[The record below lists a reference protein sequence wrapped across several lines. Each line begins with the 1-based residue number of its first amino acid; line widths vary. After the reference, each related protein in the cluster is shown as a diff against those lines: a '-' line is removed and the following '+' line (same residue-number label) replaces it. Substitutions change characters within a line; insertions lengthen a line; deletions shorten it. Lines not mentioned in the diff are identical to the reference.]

1 MRLYLL
7 FLTLFFCSIS
17 FAQNSIKGVVTDEKN
32 QPIPG
37 ANVNVAGT
45 KEGAITDY
53 DGSFVLI
60 TNQTPP
66 FSLEIT
72 AVGYSSSSVSVE
84 SLSQKIYVKLDS
96 EETKLNEIVVSAS
109 RAPERVLQSPVTIER
124 MGIQQVKS
132 TTAPTFYDGLENLKE
147 VQFNTSSI
155 SFKTVNTRGF
165 AAVGNTRFMQ
175 LVDGMDNSSPAL
187 NFVLGNLIGL
197 SDIDVANVEL
207 LPGASSALYG
217 ANAFNGI
224 LFMNSKSPFIHQGI
238 SSYVKY
244 GQTSQDVAGT
254 NDYFDMG
261 IRAATAFSKHFAV
274 KANFNYMKAT
284 EWIADDRRSMTG
296 GAIGHGGNQNYD
308 GLNIYGDE
316 VTTFVANV
324 GQVSRTGY
332 REKDLNDN
340 KVNSVKA
347 DFSMHFKPWAND
359 TEIILQY
366 KLGLGNTIYQGANR
380 YALNDF
386 FMSQTKIEVKGKNF
400 FARAYQSSEDAGNS
414 YDMRFAGWNVQRA
427 AKSDTNWF
435 TDYAT
440 SFQLSSAVLGL
451 NANEA
456 ANYARTF
463 ADTNVS
469 PGLGLT
475 PNSNMTNGVLDP
487 RSPRFEPGSP
497 EFTNALNTVKNDPDF
512 TKGAKFTDQSKIYHS
527 DVNYNFKD
535 MIKFAEV
542 QVGGSARQYEMNS
555 GGSIFTDYDGPIR
568 YNEYGVYT
576 QASKLFMEERLKLVA
591 SIRYDKSQN
600 FDGNVSPRV
609 SLVYSAGAQKTHN
622 FRASY
627 QTGFRNPTTQ
637 DQYIGL
643 DLGPFALI
651 GSAPENLARFSETL
665 NVSAAGQ
672 AAFIAAGKPAT
683 PTVVMDGN
691 NAYDNSYTLASVQEF
706 SKKLAEDSSPA
717 GVAAAAA
724 KLQAANVQLVRP
736 EEVKAYELGYR
747 TVINNDLS
755 VDINGYFNQ
764 YNNFLNTSRVAGVY
778 YGNVNA
784 SINLLDPLNTVAA
797 LTRGDRRIYQV
808 YSNTT
813 ADVASLGFGVGLS
826 KKVYKNFELGANYNY
841 SQLNFD
847 QSEDPGFVTGFN
859 TPKHRVKASLGNTK
873 LFKNFGFNTNVRWNS
888 EYLWQSSFA
897 DGMIPEATVFD
908 AQINYA
914 IPAYKLLFKVGGTN
928 IGGKDY
934 IQVIGAG
941 SIGQQWF
948 ASLTI
953 NP

>member
-17 FAQNSIKGVVTDEKN
+17 FAQNSIKGVVTDENN

-37 ANVNVAGT
+37 ANVSIAGS
-45 KEGAITDY
+45 KEGTITDY
-53 DGSFVLI
+53 DGSFVLV
-60 TNQTPP
+60 TNQTLP
-66 FSLEIT
+66 FSIEVSAL
-72 AVGYSSSSVSVE
+72 GYLSSSLKIETV
-84 SLSQKIYVKLDS
+84 SQKVRVKINS

-124 MGIQQVKS
+124 MGIAQVKS

-197 SDIDVANVEL
+197 SDIDVASVEL

-224 LFMNSKSPFIHQGI
+224 LFMNSKSPFTSQGI
-238 SSYVKY
+238 STYVKY

-261 IRAATAFSKHFAV
+261 LRAANAFSKHFAV
-274 KANFNYMKAT
+274 KANFNYMQAT

-296 GAIGHGGNQNYD
+296 GTIGHETNQNYD

-316 VTTFVANV
+316 VTTFITNV

-347 DFSMHFKPWAND
+347 DFSMHFKPWEND
-359 TEIILQY
+359 TEFILQY

-386 FMSQTKIEVKGKNF
+386 FMSQIKFEVKGKNF
-400 FARAYQSSEDAGNS
+400 FARAYRSAEDAGNS

-427 AKSDTNWF
+427 SKSDTEWF
-435 TDYAT
+435 TNYAT
-440 SFQLSSAVLGL
+440 AFQYSGAVLGTDSTLSAL
-451 NANEA
+451 NAR
-456 ANYARTF
+456 NYADYNIKPVGLETF
-463 ADTNVS
+463 L
-469 PGLGLT
+469 PT
-475 PNSNMTNGVLDP
+475 PTGK
-487 RSPRFEPGSP
+487 PRFEPGSS
-497 EFTNALNTVKNDPDF
+497 EFNTALNAVKSNPDF
-512 TKGAKFTDQSKIYHS
+512 TQGAKFTDQSKIYHA

-535 MIKFAEV
+535 LMKFAEI

-555 GGSIFTDYDGPIR
+555 SGSIFTDYDGPIR
-568 YNEYGVYT
+568 YNEYGIYT
-576 QASKLFMEERLKLVA
+576 QGSKLLLEDRLKLVA

-600 FDGNVSPRV
+600 FDGNISPRI
-609 SLVYSAGAQKTHN
+609 SAVYSAGAKKTHN
-622 FRASY
+622 FRVSY

-651 GSAPENLARFSETL
+651 GSAPENLIRYSEIRDI
-665 NVSAAGQ
+665 SAAGQ
-672 AAFIAAGKPAT
+672 AAYTAIGKPTA
-683 PTVVMDGN
+683 TVVMDGT
-691 NAYDNSYTLASVQEF
+691 NAYNNSYTLTSVQEF
-706 SKKLAEDSSPA
+706 GKELAKNPSDVA
-717 GVAAAAA
+717 GAAA
-724 KLQAANVQLVRP
+724 KLKSANVNLVRP

-747 TVINNDLS
+747 TIINNDLS
-755 VDINGYFNQ
+755 VDINGYYNQ
-764 YNNFLNTSRVAGVY
+764 YNHFLNTSRVAGVY
-778 YGNVNA
+778 YGDVNA
-784 SINLLDPLNTVAA
+784 AFVATDPISPVYA
-797 LTRGDRRIYQV
+797 LVRGDRRIYQV
-808 YSNTT
+808 YSNTS
-813 ADVASLGFGVGLS
+813 ADVASLGFGAGLS
-826 KKVYKNFELGANYNY
+826 KKVYKDFEFGVNYNY
-841 SQLNFD
+841 SQLDFD
-847 QSEDPGFVTGFN
+847 QSQDPGFVTGFN
-859 TPKHRVKASLGNTK
+859 TPKHRVKASLGNTR

-897 DGMIPEATVFD
+897 DGMIPSTTVVD

-914 IPAYKLLFKVGGTN
+914 IPTCKLLFKVGATN

-948 ASLTI
+948 ASMTI

>member
-1 MRLYLL
+1 MRLYLF
-7 FLTLFFCSIS
+7 FLALFFCSIS
-17 FAQNSIKGVVTDEKN
+17 FAQNSVKGVVTDEKK

-37 ANVNVAGT
+37 ANINVAGV
-45 KEGAITDY
+45 KEGTITNY
-53 DGSFVLI
+53 DGSFVLV
-60 TNQTPP
+60 TTQAPP
-66 FSLEIT
+66 FSLEVT
-72 AVGYSSSSVSVE
+72 AIGYSSSSVAVE
-84 SLSQKIYVKLDS
+84 SLNQNIMVKLNA

-109 RAPERVLQSPVTIER
+109 RAPEKVLQSPVAIER
-124 MGIQQVKS
+124 MGIQQIKS

-165 AAVGNTRFMQ
+165 ATVGNTRFMQ

-224 LFMNSKSPFIHQGI
+224 LFMNSKSPFVYQGI

-244 GQTSQDVAGT
+244 GQTSQNVAGT

-261 IRAATAFSKHFAV
+261 IRAATAFSKHFAI

-284 EWIADDRRSMTG
+284 EWIADEQRSVTG
-296 GAIGHGGNQNYD
+296 GSIGHNGNQNYD
-308 GLNIYGDE
+308 GLNSYGDE
-316 VTTFVANV
+316 VTFFINNV

-400 FARAYQSSEDAGNS
+400 FARAYRSSENAGNS
-414 YDMRFAGWNVQRA
+414 YDMRFAGWNVQRL

-435 TDYAT
+435 TDYGTA
-440 SFQLSSAVLGL
+440 FQLSSAALGL
-451 NANEA
+451 NADEA

-469 PGLGLT
+469 PGLNLV
-475 PNSNMTNGVLDP
+475 PNTDP
-487 RSPRFEPGSP
+487 KNPLAPRGARFEPGSP
-497 EFTNALNTVKNDPDF
+497 EFVSALNSVKNNPDL
-512 TKGAKFTDQSKIYHS
+512 TQGAKFTDQSKIYHS

-535 MIKFAEV
+535 LIKFAEI

-555 GGSIFTDYDGPIR
+555 SGSIFTDYDGPIR

-576 QASKLFMEERLKLVA
+576 QGSKLLLEDRLKLVA

-600 FDGNVSPRV
+600 FDGNISPRV

-651 GSAPENLARFSETL
+651 GSAPENLTRFSETL
-665 NVSAAGQ
+665 NVSTAGQ
-672 AAFIAAGKPAT
+672 AAGAGSI
-683 PTVVMDGN
+683 VVRNGN
-691 NAYDNSYTLASVQEF
+691 NAYNNSYTLASVQAF
-706 SKKLAEDSSPA
+706 GAA
-717 GVAAAAA
+717 YAAATNPTETAA
-724 KLQAANVQLVRP
+724 AIALLKAANIKLVRP
-736 EEVKAYELGYR
+736 EEVKAFEVGYR
-747 TVINNDLS
+747 TVINNDFS
-755 VDINGYFNQ
+755 IDVNGYYNQ
-764 YNNFLNTSRVAGVY
+764 YNHFLSTSRVAGVY
-778 YGNVNA
+778 YGNVNVA
-784 SINLLDPLNTVAA
+784 FNPADQLNSVYA
-797 LTRGDRRIYQV
+797 LARGDRRIYQV
-808 YSNTT
+808 YSNTS
-813 ADVASLGFGVGLS
+813 ADVASLGFGAGVS
-826 KKVYKNFELGANYNY
+826 KKVYKDFEVGVNYNY

-847 QSEDPGFVTGFN
+847 QSEDPAFVTGFN
-859 TPKHRVKASLGNTK
+859 TPKHRVKASLGNAR

-888 EYLWQSSFA
+888 EYLWQSSFG
-897 DGMIPEATVFD
+897 DGMIESATVFD
-908 AQINYA
+908 AQVNYA
-914 IPAYKLLFKVGGTN
+914 IPQYKLLFKVGGTN

-934 IQVIGAG
+934 IQVIGSGA
-941 SIGQQWF
+941 IGQQWF

>member
-1 MRLYLL
+1 M
-7 FLTLFFCSIS
+7 FICSLS
-17 FAQNSIKGVVTDEKN
+17 FAQNSVKGVITDENN

-37 ANVNVAGT
+37 ANINVAGT
-45 KEGAITDY
+45 KERAVSDY
-53 DGSFVLI
+53 DGSFVI
-60 TNQTPP
+60 TSTLALP
-66 FSLEIT
+66 FSIEIT
-72 AVGYSSSSVSVE
+72 AIGYTSSTIAVG
-84 SLSQKIYVKLDS
+84 SLSQKIIIKLHS
-96 EETKLNEIVVSAS
+96 EETKLNEIVVAAS
-109 RAPERVLQSPVTIER
+109 RAPEKVLQSPVTIER

-197 SDIDVANVEL
+197 SDIDVASVEL

-261 IRAATAFSKHFAV
+261 IRAATAFTKHFAV
-274 KANFNYMKAT
+274 KANFNYMRGT

-296 GAIGHGGNQNYD
+296 GSIGHEKNQNYD

-316 VTTFVANV
+316 VTTFINNV

-347 DFSMHFKPWAND
+347 DFSLNFKPWNND

-366 KLGLGNTIYQGANR
+366 KLGMGNTIYQGANR
-380 YALNDF
+380 YALNNF

-400 FARAYQSSEDAGNS
+400 FARAYQSSEDAGDS
-414 YDMRFAGWNVQRA
+414 YDMRFAGWNVQRL

-469 PGLGLT
+469 PGLNLV
-475 PNSNMTNGVLDP
+475 PNTDP
-487 RSPRFEPGSP
+487 ANPNAPRGARFEPGSP
-497 EFTNALNTVKNDPDF
+497 EFTSALNTVKNNPDL
-512 TKGAKFTDQSKIYHS
+512 TQGAKFTDQSKIYHS
-527 DVNYNFKD
+527 DVNYNFRD
-535 MIKFAEV
+535 LIKFAEI

-555 GGSIFTDYDGPIR
+555 SGSIFTDYDGPIR
-568 YNEYGVYT
+568 YNEYGIYT
-576 QASKLFMEERLKLVA
+576 QGSKMFLDDRLKLVA

-600 FDGNVSPRV
+600 FDGNISPRV
-609 SLVYSAGAQKTHN
+609 SFVYSAGAQKTHN
-622 FRASY
+622 FRVSY

-651 GSAPENLARFSETL
+651 GSAPENLVRFSENL

-672 AAFIAAGKPAT
+672 AAGASSSVT
-683 PTVVMDGN
+683 MNGN

-706 SKKLAEDSSPA
+706 GKALAAKPSDVA
-717 GVAAAAA
+717 GAAAL
-724 KLQAANVQLVRP
+724 LQTANVKLVRP

-747 TVINNDLS
+747 TVINNDFS
-755 VDINGYFNQ
+755 VDINGYYNQ
-764 YNNFLNTSRVAGVY
+764 YNHFLNTSRVAGVY
-778 YGNVNA
+778 YGNVN
-784 SINLLDPLNTVAA
+784 STINLLDPLSPVYA
-797 LTRGDRRIYQV
+797 LVRNDRRIYQV
-808 YSNTT
+808 YSNTS

-826 KKVYKNFELGANYNY
+826 KKVYKDFELGVNYNY

-859 TPKHRVKASLGNTK
+859 TPKHRVKASLGNAK

-897 DGMIPEATVFD
+897 DGMIPSTTVFD

-914 IPAYKLLFKVGGTN
+914 VPQYKLLFKIGATN
-928 IGGKDY
+928 IGGEDY
-934 IQVIGAG
+934 IQVIGSGA
-941 SIGQQWF
+941 IGQQWF